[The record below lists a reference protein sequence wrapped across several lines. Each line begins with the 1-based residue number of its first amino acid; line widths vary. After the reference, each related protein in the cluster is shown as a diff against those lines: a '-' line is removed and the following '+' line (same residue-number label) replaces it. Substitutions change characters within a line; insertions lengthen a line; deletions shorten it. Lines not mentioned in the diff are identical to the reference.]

1 MVINNLDPVTFFTVP
16 LSFFLVIFSLLF
28 FQGILV
34 NFIRRNIGKI
44 SFRHPYIFRAMNWWG
59 IFIHELSHAVTA
71 IATLNKVKEF
81 KVTSNS
87 GYVVHGS
94 NGRGFLQWLAGQ
106 LISIS
111 PAFVLPII
119 AAFLL
124 KFSGYIDFHSVFR
137 YAEPLEPAS
146 IISALYLGSIPEVMR
161 TLGWLFLNLDYA
173 KGKNILLLLVFV
185 FSFSDAKPSSID
197 KKYRME
203 GDLQSLIRGF
213 FGSPIYTIFFILLGI
228 LFFWIILRFD
238 QSFFST
244 IITFLIFLPILSFFG
259 LAFNFLF
266 IRLINIYDE
275 SRKLHFI
282 ISLLISV
289 VVYVIMA
296 QHIEKH
302 YVINIISIG
311 VLIGL
316 LMISKSKYL

>member
-1 MVINNLDPVTFFTVP
+1 M
-16 LSFFLVIFSLLF
+16 IFSLLLI
-28 FQGILV
+28 QGIMV
-34 NFIRRNIGKI
+34 NFISRNIGKI
-44 SFRHPYIFRAMNWWG
+44 SFRHPYLFRAMNWWG

-71 IATLNKVKEF
+71 IATMNKVKEF

-94 NGRGFLQWLAGQ
+94 NGRGFLQWLSGQ

-111 PAFVLPII
+111 PAFVPPII
-119 AAFLL
+119 TSVLL
-124 KFSGYIDFHSVFR
+124 IFFGYIDFHSVFR
-137 YAEPLEPAS
+137 YAQPLEPAS
-146 IISALYLGSIPEVMR
+146 IISALYLGSIPEIVK
-161 TLGWLFLNLDYA
+161 TLGWLFINLDYT
-173 KGKNILLLLVFV
+173 KGKNTLLLLVFV
-185 FSFSDAKPSSID
+185 FSFSAAKPSSID
-197 KKYRME
+197 KKYRLE

-244 IITFLIFLPILSFFG
+244 MITFLIFLPILSFFG

-275 SRKLHFI
+275 SKKLHFI

-296 QHIEKH
+296 QHIEKQ
-302 YVINIISIG
+302 YVINMIG
-311 VLIGL
+311 IVVLIGL
-316 LMISKSKYL
+316 LKLKNR